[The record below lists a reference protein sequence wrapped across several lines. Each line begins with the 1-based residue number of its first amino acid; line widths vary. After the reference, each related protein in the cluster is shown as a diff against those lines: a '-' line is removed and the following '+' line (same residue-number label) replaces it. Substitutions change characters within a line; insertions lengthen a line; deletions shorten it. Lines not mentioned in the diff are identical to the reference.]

1 MFLNVGGNPLNLS
14 FPSSQSK
21 NFQLSCITVLSIS
34 FFGRRWG
41 DGFFGNLPSHLLYFH
56 PSLMFPQLLVHP
68 VHSFMVNNW
77 TSLWSGREVER
88 EEERPRSRNKPYLV
102 SVKCCCPAVVLFL
115 NGHICSDIWLRLEES
130 FCFTVSTSL
139 TINKQFLLIFLTS
152 TNSFKD
158 HVIFVIII
166 TTKI

>member
-1 MFLNVGGNPLNLS
+1 MFLNVGGDPMNLF
-14 FPSSQSK
+14 FPQSK
-21 NFQLSCITVLSIS
+21 NHQLSCITVLSIS
-34 FFGRRWG
+34 FLGRRWG
-41 DGFFGNLPSHLLYFH
+41 DGFIGNFPSHLLYFY
-56 PSLMFPQLLVHP
+56 PSFMFPQLFAHP

-115 NGHICSDIWLRLEES
+115 NGHICSDIWLRLEKS
-130 FCFTVSTSL
+130 FCFTVSTNL
-139 TINKQFLLIFLTS
+139 TINKQFLLIFLIS

-158 HVIFVIII
+158 HVIFVLII